1 MYIQRGNKYLK
12 SLSVKSEALPAG
24 ARRWNQKFED
34 LNWKNI
40 FPQKSKFQN
49 HYRHSA
55 AMVSDTTRAQN
66 SSNRP
71 ISIFC
76 VKLLVHHCVS
86 YAVRKKKPHG
96 CTKSESFLK
105 NLPSVIRERCVNC
118 KQFEITEKVCLF
130 FLWSSP
136 AECFHR

>member
-1 MYIQRGNKYLK
+1 MF
-12 SLSVKSEALPAG
+12 S
-24 ARRWNQKFED
+24 D
-34 LNWKNI
+34 
-40 FPQKSKFQN
+40 

-55 AMVSDTTRAQN
+55 PMVSDTTCTQN

-76 VKLLVHHCVS
+76 LKLLVHHCVS
-86 YAVRKKKPHG
+86 CAVRKKKPHG

-118 KQFEITEKVCLF
+118 KQFEITEKVF
-130 FLWSSP
+130 FFFPFGRLLQNVFTDKVLDLTVMLASSVFP
-136 AECFHR
+136 NVNGRKLLPTLMFFSES